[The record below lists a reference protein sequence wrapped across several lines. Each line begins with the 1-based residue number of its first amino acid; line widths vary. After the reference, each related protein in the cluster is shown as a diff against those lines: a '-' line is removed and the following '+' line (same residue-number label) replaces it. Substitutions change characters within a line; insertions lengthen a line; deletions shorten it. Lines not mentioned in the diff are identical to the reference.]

1 MFTDL
6 NELIAGIR
14 AAMDYAV
21 CEEKRF
27 EAEELLDIYR
37 EDRLA
42 LAVLHEFYNFLPDA
56 AEDWV
61 RDIVLLNRKQG
72 IFLLALVTPGHRYVY
87 LASDEGIEFHGEA
100 GDGCIAVELL
110 DFFAYENVEDFIR
123 CATAADLASYEPLW
137 LDTEICPVCH
147 AVTGENHELGCVVE
161 ICPWCGGQLV
171 HCSCR
176 HDQLGVDSITT
187 ETQLLQ
193 FEVLLEERGRIP
205 YGPEQRPAYLQEG
218 MEEELE

>member
-1 MFTDL
+1 MHVDL

-21 CEEKRF
+21 AEEKRF

-42 LAVLHEFYNFLPDA
+42 LTVLHEFYNFLPDA
-56 AEDWV
+56 TEDWV

-72 IFLLALVTPGHRYVY
+72 IFLLALVTSARRYVY

-100 GDGCIAVELL
+100 GEGYIATELL
-110 DFFAYENVEDFIR
+110 DFFAYENTEDFIR
-123 CATAADLASYEPLW
+123 RATAANLASYEPLR
-137 LDTEICPVCH
+137 LDADICPVCH
-147 AVTGENHELGCVVE
+147 AITGECHELGCVVE
-161 ICPWCGGQLV
+161 VCPWCGGQLV

-187 ETQLLQ
+187 EAQLLQ

-205 YGPEQRPAYLQEG
+205 YAPEQRPAYLQEG
-218 MEEELE
+218 WEEELE